1 MRERRISPRQASR
14 CRPSTLS
21 LLPRP
26 LPMFRYRPTIRP
38 RHPKAVQEIA
48 ALPKAGRAAL
58 QKALVACSLFT
69 DDYLSVQYQT
79 ECERASKFFVVEFSS
94 NDSFVKTL
102 LQTAVTLAN
111 VQQTQA
117 RLDAQQGRRG
127 PDYDP
132 QTWKVFIE
140 VLQKAYH
147 DASLSQSNVVAPS
160 SQAGSNIPN
169 KEATP
174 LSAPIRIPLEERGG
188 TYVVPVLIN
197 KVIFLKFV
205 IDTGAS
211 DVSIPVDVVATLLR
225 TGTLQE
231 SDFIGTQTY
240 KLADGQSFLT
250 RFKSW
255 SIDNSTHSLVLNAL
269 PAGDVPFGVS
279 PAQPSGTE
287 PVVQPSSTP
296 PHAQPTPPRQVIAWT
311 AVNLSLR
318 RSPDPHADTVLPPP
332 YDAIP
337 QGSQITVIDDCK
349 IWTASGR
356 GAEDADNVWYPTIY
370 GNNCGWANA
379 YLIRANDG
387 RRLACIKYPNANGC
401 PR

>member
-1 MRERRISPRQASR
+1 LI
-14 CRPSTLS
+14 
-21 LLPRP
+21 
-26 LPMFRYRPTIRP
+26 
-38 RHPKAVQEIA
+38 
-48 ALPKAGRAAL
+48 
-58 QKALVACSLFT
+58 ACSLFA
-69 DDYLSVQYQT
+69 DDYLSTQYQR
-79 ECERASKFFVVEFSS
+79 ECEGTAKFFVVEFSS
-94 NDSFVKTL
+94 NDSFVKSG
-102 LQTAVTLAN
+102 LQMAVSLTK
-111 VQQTQA
+111 VRQTQA
-117 RLDAQQGRRG
+117 LLDAQQGRRG

-147 DASLSQSNVVAPS
+147 DANLSQSNVVAPS
-160 SQAGSNIPN
+160 SGTNSI
-169 KEATP
+169 TT
-174 LSAPIRIPLEERGG
+174 LSSAPIQIPMQEKGG

-197 KVIFLKFV
+197 KAIILSFV
-205 IDTGAS
+205 VDTGAA
-211 DVSIPVDVVATLLR
+211 DVSIPIDVVLTLLR
-225 TGTLQE
+225 TGTVQE

-240 KLADGQSFLT
+240 KLADGSTLPSPTFWIRSLTIDKIVIENVKTSVAPVAGELLLGQSFLT

-255 SIDNSTHSLVLNAL
+255 SIDNAKHLLVLNAS

-287 PVVQPSSTP
+287 PVGQPSSTP

-337 QGSQITVIDDCK
+337 EGSQITVLDDCK

-356 GAEDADNVWYPTIY
+356 GAQDADNVWCPTIY
-370 GNNCGWANA
+370 GNNRGWANA
-379 YLIRANDG
+379 YLMKANDG